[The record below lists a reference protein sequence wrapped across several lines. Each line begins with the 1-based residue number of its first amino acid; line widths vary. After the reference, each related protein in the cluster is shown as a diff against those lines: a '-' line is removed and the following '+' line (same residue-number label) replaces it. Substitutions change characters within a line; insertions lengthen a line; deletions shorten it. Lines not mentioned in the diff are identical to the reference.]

1 MMTSQ
6 SSTNVS
12 YPKAM
17 NKEEAIEIQRNIDA
31 TNIFLAKLGAT
42 NINLIIKVTFP
53 RGIQSQA
60 DGIKSI
66 HTHRM

>member
-1 MMTSQ
+1 MMTNQ

-17 NKEEAIEIQRNIDA
+17 NKEGAIEIQHNID
-31 TNIFLAKLGAT
+31 AT

>member
-1 MMTSQ
+1 
-6 SSTNVS
+6 
-12 YPKAM
+12 M
-17 NKEEAIEIQRNIDA
+17 NKEEAIEIQHNID
-31 TNIFLAKLGAT
+31 AT

-66 HTHRM
+66 HTHGM

>member
-1 MMTSQ
+1 MMTNQ

-17 NKEEAIEIQRNIDA
+17 NKEEAIEIQHNID
-31 TNIFLAKLGAT
+31 AT

-60 DGIKSI
+60 DDIKSI
-66 HTHRM
+66 HTHGM